1 MISEK
6 NVASDFSG
14 LWAECLPLLT
24 PAFVK
29 VFNEAYSEDLTE
41 IPFSNFSYVPIGGEV
56 TKHDLVA
63 EFAFCLAETAHNTKT
78 PVEALQSDEDTIRE
92 IYDKAVIFL
101 KKYQDESDNLLLS
114 QSEITES
121 FQIAVQYRYFL
132 EYIGIEAAEFRPKV
146 KGAGFLGVC
155 EADLTVDD
163 TLYEVKTVSRNLSGK
178 DIKQLLV
185 YLALQHSTGDRK
197 WSNGG
202 FFNPRK
208 ALHYKFSVDH
218 LIYRTSGG
226 RSTIEVFQDIVDYLS
241 YRDVEI
247 DTVF

>member
-6 NVASDFSG
+6 NVATDFG
-14 LWAECLPLLT
+14 GFWAEYLPLLT
-24 PAFVK
+24 PSFVK

-41 IPFSNFSYVPIGGEV
+41 IPFSNFYSIPIGDEV

-63 EFAFCLAETAHNTKT
+63 EFAFCLAETANNIAI
-78 PVEALQSDEDTIRE
+78 PVEAFRDDEDTIHE
-92 IYDKAVIFL
+92 SYDKAIGFL
-101 KKYQDESDNLLLS
+101 KRYQNESDDMLLTDP
-114 QSEITES
+114 EIEES
-121 FQIAVQYRYFL
+121 FQIATQYHHFF
-132 EYIGIEAAEFRPKV
+132 EYLNNGDVIFRPKV

-155 EADLTVDD
+155 EGDLSIGD
-163 TLYEVKTVSRNLSGK
+163 TLYEVKTVSRNLAGK

-185 YLALQHSTGDRK
+185 YFALQHSTGDRK

-208 ALHYKFSVDH
+208 SLHYKFSVDH

-226 RSTIEVFQDIVDYLS
+226 RSTTEVFQDIVDFLS
-241 YRDVEI
+241 YRDIEI
-247 DTVF
+247 DTIF